1 VSKPAATVDAEI
13 LDSATRTIAVR
24 TRAAAGEDL
33 VKRIWAKDD
42 TVWGPAGQPE
52 VANRLGW
59 LTIADRMKD
68 SVDRL
73 QDFAAKAAAD
83 GLTDCVLLGMGGSSL
98 APEVFWRSF
107 GAKPRALKLHV
118 LDTTDAAAIAAA
130 PTENTLYLVSSKSGG
145 TLETLSAM
153 AHFWKLTG
161 EDPSRFAAVTDPH
174 TSLESLAKERG
185 YREVFLADP
194 DIGGRYSALSYFG
207 LVPAALIGADIE
219 ALLAG
224 AIAAAER
231 CQARGDENSGLWLGV
246 ALGELALEGHDK
258 LTFAV
263 DEPLS
268 ALGLW
273 AEQLVAESLGKHG
286 KGILPIADEP
296 LAKPRVY
303 GNDRVF
309 LHVRS
314 ESKPEHDK
322 PLAAVAEHGHPLLTI
337 SFSDA
342 NDLGAVM
349 FVLEFATAVAGWAL
363 SINPF
368 DQPNVQSAKDK
379 TKEVLEQG
387 SDPIEPATDAA
398 LAKVLD
404 STPPSYLALQVYAA
418 PSPAIDAAMAKLRAA
433 LVAKYGYATTFGYG
447 PRYLHS
453 TGQLHKGGPPTGR
466 FLQLVSTGHK
476 DIEIP
481 GQRFSF
487 EQLKR
492 AQADGDLLTLRAAGL
507 PAERLILD
515 GDLEAVITR
524 IEGNL

>member
-1 VSKPAATVDAEI
+1 V
-13 LDSATRTIAVR
+13 
-24 TRAAAGEDL
+24 
-33 VKRIWAKDD
+33 
-42 TVWGPAGQPE
+42 
-52 VANRLGW
+52 
-59 LTIADRMKD
+59 
-68 SVDRL
+68 
-73 QDFAAKAAAD
+73 
-83 GLTDCVLLGMGGSSL
+83 
-98 APEVFWRSF
+98 
-107 GAKPRALKLHV
+107 
-118 LDTTDAAAIAAA
+118 
-130 PTENTLYLVSSKSGG
+130 LYLVSSKSGG

-153 AHFWKLTG
+153 AHFWKVTG
-161 EDPSRFAAVTDPH
+161 QDPSRFAVVTDPH

-219 ALLAG
+219 ALLDG
-224 AIAAAER
+224 ATTAAQR
-231 CQARGDENSGLWLGV
+231 CQSLKDDNSGLWLGA

-263 DEPLS
+263 DEPIS

-286 KGILPIADEP
+286 KGILPIANEP
-296 LAKPRVY
+296 LAEPRAY

-309 LHVRS
+309 LHIRS
-314 ESKPEHDK
+314 ETKPSQDEA
-322 PLAAVAEHGHPLLTI
+322 LNALAEHGHPLLSV
-337 SFSDA
+337 SFSEA
-342 NDLGAVM
+342 TDLGAVM

-379 TKEVLEQG
+379 TNEVLEKG
-387 SDPIEPATDAA
+387 AGPIEPADDAA
-398 LAKVLD
+398 LAKLLD
-404 STPPSYLALQVYAA
+404 SAPPSYLALQVYAA
-418 PSPAIDAAMAKLRAA
+418 PSAEIDAAMSKLREQ
-433 LVAKYGYATTFGYG
+433 LVREHGYATTFGYG

-466 FLQLVSTGHK
+466 FLQIVSTGHK
-476 DIEIP
+476 DIDIP
-481 GQRFSF
+481 GQKFSF
-487 EQLKR
+487 EKLKR

-515 GDLEAVITR
+515 GDLGAVLKQ
-524 IEGNL
+524 IEGAL

>member
-1 VSKPAATVDAEI
+1 VSKAAATVDGEI
-13 LDSATRTIAVR
+13 LDSARRAIAVR

-33 VKRIWAKDD
+33 VKRVWKKDD
-42 TVWGPAGQPE
+42 TVWGPAGQTE

-68 SVDRL
+68 SVERL

-98 APEVFWRSF
+98 APEVFWQSF
-107 GAKPRALKLHV
+107 GAKQGALKLHV

-130 PTENTLYLVSSKSGG
+130 PTDNTLYLVSSKSGG

-153 AHFWKLTG
+153 AYFWELTG
-161 EDPSRFAAVTDPH
+161 EDASRFAAVTDPH

-219 ALLAG
+219 GLLDG
-224 AIAAAER
+224 AIAAAQR
-231 CQARGDENSGLWLGV
+231 CQSNRDDNPGLWLGV

-258 LTFAV
+258 LTFVV
-263 DEPLS
+263 DDPLS
-268 ALGLW
+268 SLGLW
-273 AEQLVAESLGKHG
+273 AEQLIAESLGKHG
-286 KGILPIADEP
+286 KGILPIANEP
-296 LAKPRVY
+296 LVEVRAY

-309 LHVRS
+309 LHITDGTAD
-314 ESKPEHDK
+314 PCG
-322 PLAAVAEHGHPLLTI
+322 PMAAIGHPVLST
-337 SFSDA
+337 SFATAS
-342 NDLGAVM
+342 DLGALM

-379 TKEVLEQG
+379 TSEVLEHG
-387 SDPIEPATDAA
+387 AEPIEASGDAA
-398 LAKVLD
+398 LVKLFAA
-404 STPPSYLALQVYAA
+404 SPPSYLALQVYAA
-418 PSPAIDAAMAKLRAA
+418 PSAEIDAAMANLRKQIVDRHAI
-433 LVAKYGYATTFGYG
+433 ATTFGYG

-466 FLQLVSTGHK
+466 FLQIVSTANK

-481 GQRFSF
+481 GKPFSF
-487 EQLKR
+487 EKLKR
-492 AQADGDLLTLRAAGL
+492 AQADGDLLTLRGAGL

-515 GDLEAVITR
+515 GDLGALVTQ
-524 IEGNL
+524 IEGAI

>member
-1 VSKPAATVDAEI
+1 MSKPGKVDAEI
-13 LDSATRTIAVR
+13 LDSTQRQISVR
-24 TRAAAGEDL
+24 VRAAAGDDL
-33 VKRIWAKDD
+33 AKRIWAKDD
-42 TVWGPAGQPE
+42 TVWGPAGQAE

-59 LTIADRMKD
+59 LTIANRMKD
-68 SVDRL
+68 SVERL
-73 QDFAAKAAAD
+73 QQFAAKAAAD

-98 APEVFWRSF
+98 APEVFWQSF
-107 GAKPRALKLHV
+107 GPKKGALKLHV

-130 PTENTLYLVSSKSGG
+130 PTENALYLVSSKSGG

-153 AHFWKLTG
+153 AHFWELTG
-161 EDPSRFAAVTDPH
+161 KDPSRFAVVTDPH

-219 ALLAG
+219 AILDG
-224 AIAAAER
+224 AIATAER
-231 CQARGDENSGLWLGV
+231 WESTGHNAGLYLGA

-263 DEPLS
+263 DEPIS

-296 LAKPRVY
+296 LQDSRAY

-309 LHVRS
+309 LHIRS
-314 ESKPEHDK
+314 AGKPQHDK
-322 PLAAVAEHGHPLLTI
+322 ELAALAEAGHPLLKI
-337 SFSDA
+337 EFGDA
-342 NDLGAVM
+342 TDLGTLM
-349 FVLEFATAVAGWAL
+349 FTLEFAIAVAGWAL

-379 TKEVLEQG
+379 TNEVLDKG
-387 SDPIEPATDAA
+387 AGPIEPADDAA
-398 LAKVLD
+398 LAKLLD
-404 STPPSYLALQVYAA
+404 SAPPSYLALQVYAA
-418 PSPAIDAAMAKLRAA
+418 PSAEIDAAMSKLRDQ
-433 LVAKYGYATTFGYG
+433 LVSKHGYATTFGYG

-466 FLQLVSTGHK
+466 FLQIVSTGHK
-476 DIEIP
+476 DIDIP
-481 GQRFSF
+481 GQKFSF
-487 EQLKR
+487 EKLKR

-515 GDLEAVITR
+515 GDIGAVLQQ